1 MAANQT
7 YTITKNTVV
16 GDLRF
21 VFGTYTNAGGSEGGA
36 IVTGLNEI
44 FYFNSSCGAT
54 QSGTVNLSTISGGT
68 VTMTVVDG
76 EDGLWMAIGV

>member
-1 MAANQT
+1 MARSGT

-21 VFGTYTNAGGSEGGA
+21 VFGTYTNAGGSTGQD
-36 IVTGLNEI
+36 IVTGLNEV
-44 FYFNSSCGAT
+44 FYFNSTCGTSQAA
-54 QSGTVNLSTISGGT
+54 TVNLTTISGGT
-68 VTMTVVDG
+68 AAMTNVDN

>member
-1 MAANQT
+1 MAADQT

-21 VFGTYTNAGGSEGGA
+21 VFRTYTNAGGSTGGA
-36 IVTGLNEI
+36 IVTGLNEV
-44 FYFNSSCGAT
+44 FYFNTSCGAT
-54 QSGTVNLSTISGGT
+54 QSATVNLTTISGGT

>member
-1 MAANQT
+1 MAADGT

-21 VFGTYTNAGGSEGGA
+21 VFGTFTNASGSTGGA

-44 FYFNSSCGAT
+44 FYFNSTCGT
-54 QSGTVNLSTISGGT
+54 SQSGTVNLTTISGGT
-68 VTMTVVDG
+68 VTMTVVSD
-76 EDGLWMAIGV
+76 EDGLWMAIGI